1 IVADLEPA
9 RSFLWFASH
18 AQDAL
23 AADALRSASMVKAR
37 ICEAFMR
44 NTDKA
49 VLMHGG
55 IGFTWDHDIHLWFK
69 RARFN
74 ESFFGSPSFHRE
86 RVAVLSGY
94 GTL

>member
-1 IVADLEPA
+1 VADLEPA
-9 RSFLWFASH
+9 RSLLWYAAH
-18 AQDAL
+18 AQDAVPG
-23 AADALRSASMVKAR
+23 DALRSASMVKAR
-37 ICEAFMR
+37 MCEAFMR

-86 RVAVLSGY
+86 RVALLSGY
-94 GTL
+94 GMS